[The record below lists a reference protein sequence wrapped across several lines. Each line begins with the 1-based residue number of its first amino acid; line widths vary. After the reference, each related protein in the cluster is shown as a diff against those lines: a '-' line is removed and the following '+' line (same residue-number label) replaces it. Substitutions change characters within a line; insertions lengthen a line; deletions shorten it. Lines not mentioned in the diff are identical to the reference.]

1 MISTDYARIEQA
13 ILYLDRHAER
23 QPSLDEVA
31 RAVRLSPY
39 HFQRLFRRWAGI
51 SPKRF
56 LQAIALNR
64 AKRALDGR
72 ASVLDAALDA
82 GLSGPARLHDLFVTH
97 DAVSPGQYKRRGEGL
112 ALRYGFAASPFG
124 ECLLALSPLGIFW
137 LGFVGAGGR
146 ARALAELRERWPLAR
161 LLRDDAAARPLAAR
175 AFGSPDGATAAA
187 TAAATAGGPHASLA
201 LHLRGTNFQVQV
213 WRALLAIPSGETVAY
228 GDLAARLGRP
238 GAGRALGMAL
248 KANPVA
254 FLIPCHRVIRG
265 TGALGGYRWGPARKQ
280 AMLAWEQA
288 LSGGEPTESGPAD
301 RAAAADGAPVERT
314 GRSRAAGPVPL
325 RRRASG

>member
-1 MISTDYARIEQA
+1 MVSTDYARIEQA
-13 ILYLDRHAER
+13 ILYLDRNAAR

-31 RAVRLSPY
+31 RAARLSPY

-64 AKRALDGR
+64 AKRALDAR

-97 DAVSPGQYKRRGEGL
+97 DALSPGQYKRRGEGL
-112 ALRYGFAASPFG
+112 ALRYGFADSPFG
-124 ECLLALSPLGIFW
+124 PCLLALSPLGLFA
-137 LGFVGAGGR
+137 LSFVGAGGR
-146 ARALAELRERWPLAR
+146 AGALAELGERWPRAR
-161 LLRDDAAARPLAAR
+161 LKRDDAAVRPLAAR
-175 AFGSPDGATAAA
+175 AFGFADGE
-187 TAAATAGGPHASLA
+187 ASGSRALPLV

-228 GDLAARLGRP
+228 GELAARLGRP

-248 KANPVA
+248 RANPVA

-265 TGALGGYRWGPARKQ
+265 TGALGGYRWGLPRKQ
-280 AMLAWEQA
+280 ALLAWERTQA
-288 LSGGEPTESGPAD
+288 SGD
-301 RAAAADGAPVERT
+301 LFAAAGDVDPGGAADGCGAERLGAPRP
-314 GRSRAAGPVPL
+314 GAPMPL
-325 RRRASG
+325 RRRVPG